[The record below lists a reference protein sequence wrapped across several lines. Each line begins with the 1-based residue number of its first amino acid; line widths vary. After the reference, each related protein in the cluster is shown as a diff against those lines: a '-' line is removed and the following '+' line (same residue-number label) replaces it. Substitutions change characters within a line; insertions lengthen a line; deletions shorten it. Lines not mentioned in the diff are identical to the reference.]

1 MTASTIR
8 WKSDEVKRGAV
19 IAAFAALHCPPYS
32 AILFPGMGVTPL
44 RAAIRPP
51 LVDGLFYPARREALA
66 AQIDELLA
74 GSATPRAAGIAVIS
88 PHAGYEYAGAVMAAA
103 YRSIADRRV
112 RTAVLIGPVHRDPM
126 NTIFLPESSAFS
138 TPLGPV
144 PVDTEAVSTLVS
156 SDPLYRRDDIPH
168 LEEHCLELQL
178 PFLARLFPGVR
189 IVPILLGAAGRSAA
203 ETLSRTLLSTFGP
216 RADTTVFV
224 VTANM
229 ASYMTGHDTEKE
241 NAALEELLSRCDWK
255 GVLSASESHRISAC
269 GATCIAGVLSMA
281 GEGCQV
287 RILARARSQETDED
301 ASRIV
306 HYAAVSVETARVPA

>member
-1 MTASTIR
+1 
-8 WKSDEVKRGAV
+8 
-19 IAAFAALHCPPYS
+19 
-32 AILFPGMGVTPL
+32 MGVTPL

-74 GSATPRAAGIAVIS
+74 GSATPRAAGLAVIS

-103 YRSIADRRV
+103 YRSIADRQV
-112 RTAVLIGPVHRDPM
+112 RTAVLIGPVHRDPSDS
-126 NTIFLPESSAFS
+126 IFLPESAAFN

-144 PVDTEAVSTLVS
+144 PVDAEAVSALAS

-178 PFLARLFPGVR
+178 PFLARMFPGVS
-189 IVPILLGAAGRSAA
+189 IVPILVGAVGRSAA

-216 RADTTVFV
+216 RADSTVFV

-241 NAALEELLSRCDWK
+241 NAAMEELLSRCDWK
-255 GVLSASESHRISAC
+255 GVLSASENHRISAC
-269 GATCIAGVLSMA
+269 GAACIAGVLSMA
-281 GEGCQV
+281 GEGCRV
-287 RILARARSQETDED
+287 RILARARSQERDED
-301 ASRIV
+301 ASRAV
-306 HYAAVSVETARVPA
+306 HYAAVSVEAARVPA